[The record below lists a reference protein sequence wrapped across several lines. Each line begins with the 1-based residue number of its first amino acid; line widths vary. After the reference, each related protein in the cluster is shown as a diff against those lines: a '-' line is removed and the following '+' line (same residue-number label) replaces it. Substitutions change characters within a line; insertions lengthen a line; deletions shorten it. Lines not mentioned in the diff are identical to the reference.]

1 MTQLNYSRYELDANL
16 EDKRKSSI
24 LDIII
29 LKKGKT
35 KPSKL
40 NSFRYK
46 QPVELKST
54 GENKAL
60 RQQLRPDVLIVYHI
74 LHSDR
79 IPNFLEKRSGI
90 LFNVLFAIK
99 RYSKRIFETQNYY
112 ASKRQMLLTQ

>member
-46 QPVELKST
+46 QPVKLKSSA

-60 RQQLRPDVLIVYHI
+60 LQQLRPDALIVYNI

-79 IPNFLEKRSGI
+79 IPNFLEKKSGFY
-90 LFNVLFAIK
+90 LMFFLRY
-99 RYSKRIFETQNYY
+99 RYSKRIFET
-112 ASKRQMLLTQ
+112 

>member
-1 MTQLNYSRYELDANL
+1 MWHVSNL

-46 QPVELKST
+46 QPVKLKSSA

-60 RQQLRPDVLIVYHI
+60 LQQLRPDALIVYNI

-90 LFNVLFAIK
+90 LFNVLFAI
-99 RYSKRIFETQNYY
+99 
-112 ASKRQMLLTQ
+112 